1 MANLQ
6 TIFINIITY
15 NNDYG
20 LTRDIKILK
29 DALLSKFDKIIYN
42 LDIKIYNFFDYES
55 RYCHINIFLETVS
68 YILHKY
74 AKKMCK

>member
-1 MANLQ
+1 
-6 TIFINIITY
+6 
-15 NNDYG
+15 G
-20 LTRDIKILK
+20 LTRDIKILS
-29 DALLSKFDKIIYN
+29 DALHSKYDTLYN

-74 AKKMCK
+74 AKINILIPN